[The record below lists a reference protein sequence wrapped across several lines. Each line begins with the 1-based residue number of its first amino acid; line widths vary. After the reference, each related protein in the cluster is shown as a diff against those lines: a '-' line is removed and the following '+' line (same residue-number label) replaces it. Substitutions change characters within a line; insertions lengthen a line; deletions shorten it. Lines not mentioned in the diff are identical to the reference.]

1 LHAKKKIVLF
11 FKLLSYLPF
20 PILYLLSDF
29 LFFMAYYVVKYRR
42 NVVWKNLKNAF
53 PAKSEKELRSIE
65 KQFYHN
71 FADTSVETLKLLS
84 ISEEALLRR
93 VRIDSALT
101 RKYYSLG
108 YSAFG
113 MTAHFC
119 NWEWLLVASSNQL
132 GLKLH
137 AAYKRLR
144 SPVYDQ
150 LMISIRS
157 RFGVVL
163 HEKDDVVR
171 SVMLMKDH
179 RYLMAMVADQRP
191 FSGENKYWTRFMN
204 QDSAFMTG
212 SEVLARRKDIK
223 VVYASMQRIKR
234 GYYEVTFKEVEVA
247 PKQTI
252 QGQIT
257 EKFIELVEEDIN
269 KDPASYLW
277 SHDRWKL
284 KKPTKTDQF
293 LQDLHEAPE
302 ARQK

>member
-1 LHAKKKIVLF
+1 MLF
-11 FKLLSYLPF
+11 FRLLSYLPI
-20 PILYLLSDF
+20 PILYILSEF
-29 LFFMAYYVVKYRR
+29 LFFVAYHVVRYRR
-42 NVVWKNLKNAF
+42 DVVWKNLKNAF
-53 PAKSEKELRSIE
+53 PQKTEKELQLIE
-65 KQFYHN
+65 RQFYHN
-71 FADTSVETLKLLS
+71 LADTSVETLKLLT
-84 ISEEALLRR
+84 ISEKALLTR
-93 VRIDSALT
+93 VKIDSSLT
-101 RKYYSLG
+101 MKYHSLG

-144 SPVYDQ
+144 NPVYDK
-150 LMISIRS
+150 LMINIRS

-171 SVMLMKDH
+171 NVMLMKDQN
-179 RYLMAMVADQRP
+179 YLMAMVADQRP

-212 SEVLARRKDIK
+212 SELLARRKDIK

-234 GYYEVTFKEVEVA
+234 GYYEVTFKEVEVT
-247 PKQTI
+247 PKQTVS
-252 QGQIT
+252 GQIT

-284 KKPTKTDQF
+284 KKPIESD
-293 LQDLHEAPE
+293 
-302 ARQK
+302 